1 MEHSRAGQ
9 RVSRGQLCDSLKWS
23 SDPGVKDRDAGL
35 DLLLEGV
42 EPCVTL
48 ESLIEGYRFEA
59 FPCSS
64 FL

>member
-9 RVSRGQLCDSLKWS
+9 RYSRGQLRDSLKWS
-23 SDPGVKDRDAGL
+23 SDPEVKDRDAGL
-35 DLLLEGV
+35 GLLLEGV
-42 EPCVTL
+42 ETSVTL

-59 FPCSS
+59 FPCCS